1 MGSIQN
7 WGAAAGIAAV
17 ILPILWGV
25 VKILKS
31 RFRRRKLEKYL
42 QDARNK
48 PGSRGR
54 HTIAHLVAR
63 LHLTEDEI
71 ITAAASSKHIRS
83 RIISN
88 RETGLADGHYYE
100 YVD

>member
-7 WGAAAGIAAV
+7 WGAVAGIAAV
-17 ILPILWGV
+17 ILPILLGV
-25 VKILKS
+25 VQLLRK

-42 QDARNK
+42 KDAKYKSGR
-48 PGSRGR
+48 RGR
-54 HTIAHLVAR
+54 HTPAHLVAK
-63 LHLTEDEI
+63 LHLTEDQI

-88 RETGLADGHYYE
+88 RENGLADGHYYE
-100 YVD
+100 YEE